1 MNDESNKPPKK
12 KRLTSKQQLFVQNYA
27 QGMTGTDAVRA
38 ANYNVTSNN
47 TASSVASQLLDLE
60 HVQQALQVALVA
72 ECPDIHK
79 ISARTIYQILLSQES
94 TATEKL
100 KAIETLAK
108 VFNWFN
114 KTNKPASANNVRSI
128 REMFKLPT
136 E

>member
-12 KRLTSKQQLFVQNYA
+12 KRLTSKQQLFVQNYS
-27 QGMTGTDAVRA
+27 QGLTGVEAVRA

-47 TASSVASQLLDLE
+47 TASSVASQLLDLK
-60 HVQQALQVALVA
+60 HVQEALQIALAA

-79 ISARTIYQILLSQES
+79 ISARTIYQILLSEES

-100 KAIETLAK
+100 KAIETLSK

-114 KTNKPASANNVRSI
+114 KTNKPASAVDALSVKSF
-128 REMFKLPT
+128 FKLP
-136 E
+136 EE